1 MSTAP
6 PCRRVGLAFPA
17 HPDNKSL
24 APATRTTD
32 TLTAAAAPGRA
43 TMDEPAS
50 HALYPPS
57 PRPPEGSA
65 WR

>member
-1 MSTAP
+1 MSTVP
-6 PCRRVGLAFPA
+6 PCRRVGLALPA
-17 HPDNKSL
+17 HPDDKPLGSAANTADL
-24 APATRTTD
+24 
-32 TLTAAAAPGRA
+32 LIAAAARA

-50 HALYPPS
+50 HALYAPS